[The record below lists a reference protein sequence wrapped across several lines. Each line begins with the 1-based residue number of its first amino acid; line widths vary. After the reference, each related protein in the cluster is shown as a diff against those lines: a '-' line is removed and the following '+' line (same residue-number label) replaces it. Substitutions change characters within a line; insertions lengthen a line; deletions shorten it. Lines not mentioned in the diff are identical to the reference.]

1 MGRKREGGKR
11 GEVRGRGGE
20 GGRPIMV
27 IETNYHVSAADT
39 RVSWGPFP

>member
-1 MGRKREGGKR
+1 MGRKREGGR
-11 GEVRGRGGE
+11 E